1 MIECLCKM
9 MLYERCMFS
18 SLCLHVNIIILLTKI
33 GIYTRF
39 KDGWISLSQWQIRR
53 VILQSKKC
61 ETVFFST

>member
-1 MIECLCKM
+1 

-33 GIYTRF
+33 GIYARF
-39 KDGWISLSQWQIRR
+39 KDGRISLSQWQIRR

-61 ETVFFST
+61 YTVFFST